1 MKSLFKFV
9 LPIVMFFAILALAVF
24 GFIQLQKIFK
34 TEQKVEAR
42 QTIYT
47 VNQLKVSPQA
57 HTPIQFL
64 YGTLRE
70 KNIQT
75 LSAPANGEVDKI
87 FVESGQDVK
96 VGDDLIHM
104 DASDFVLQVELAQ
117 ASIDETQIELRQL
130 KLDTKSLQN
139 QLENQ
144 KQLLALRD
152 RQLKRQQTLF
162 KKEFATQQTVDNAEQ
177 TYLVQAL
184 VVDGVQDQLN
194 TLKVRESRLKVQADR
209 AQSNMDKALL
219 AQQRSI
225 RKATEDA
232 LIVEVLVNE
241 GETMSAGKP
250 LIRLLPKTKFN
261 IEAALINNQALS
273 FLDEL
278 NSESGIK
285 AEVSYFDNNLLYEL
299 SSVEG
304 DASDGSLMGVFS
316 PVNEALALTTNIRP
330 GVSMRMKLYR
340 PIEQNAVA
348 VPFSALYG
356 RNRIYKIV
364 EGRLRAVQVNYI
376 GKIDPPL
383 AYRQKSENAWA
394 LIRSEK
400 ILNDT
405 SIMITHLPNAV
416 DGLPVSVQ

>member
-87 FVESGQDVK
+87 FVESGQEVK

-104 DASDFVLQVELAQ
+104 DASDFVLQVDLAQ
-117 ASIDETQIELRQL
+117 ASIDEAQIELRQL
-130 KLDTKSLQN
+130 KLDTTSLQN
-139 QLENQ
+139 QLKNQ

-152 RQLKRQQTLF
+152 RQLKRQKTLF
-162 KKEFATQQTVDNAEQ
+162 KKEFATQQSMDNAEQ

-184 VVDGVQDQLN
+184 AVDGVQDQLN

-209 AQSNMDKALL
+209 AQSNMNKALL

-225 RKATEDA
+225 RKASEDA

-278 NSESGIK
+278 NSENGIK

-356 RNRIYKIV
+356 RNRIYKIE
-364 EGRLRAVQVNYI
+364 EGRLRAVLVDYI

-405 SIMITHLPNAV
+405 NIMITHLPNAV

>member
-87 FVESGQDVK
+87 FVESGQEVK

-117 ASIDETQIELRQL
+117 ASIDEAQIELRQL

-144 KQLLALRD
+144 KQLLALRN
-152 RQLKRQQTLF
+152 RQLKRQKTLF

-241 GETMSAGKP
+241 GETMSAGKA

-356 RNRIYKIV
+356 RNRIYKIE